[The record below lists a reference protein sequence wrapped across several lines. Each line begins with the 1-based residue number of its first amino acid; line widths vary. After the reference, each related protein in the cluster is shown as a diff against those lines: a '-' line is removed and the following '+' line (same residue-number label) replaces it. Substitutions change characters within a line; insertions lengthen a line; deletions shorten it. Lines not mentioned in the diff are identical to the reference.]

1 MPRRAQNAKGPLTSL
16 GLAVVLALTGAPGV
30 ARADQASK
38 AKAAAAEASGLLDQ
52 GNLKAAE
59 AKASLALSLDNGSP
73 DARFQIARIRL
84 REGKLPEAYTVLMEA
99 ARETPLNVPCQ
110 RLLIRV
116 MRLGG
121 QSVSGRVTA
130 LEALVASHPDDLGLK
145 LALGDAYLAA
155 GKIPGAMKAARDVL
169 TWAETSVGAL
179 KILARA
185 YLASQRPAAA
195 KAVLKRAVELGK
207 DAEARF
213 LLASLSLAKGDYL
226 KARGLLEEATA
237 QRPGFVEALNDLGLV
252 YLKARSW
259 DAAAEALAKATAVAP
274 AFAAAWLN
282 LGAAQRGGGHFVE
295 AETSWKHVLELD
307 AKMVDAWYNLGI
319 LYLENP
325 LPGHE
330 REAQLG
336 EAVQAFSAFKKGAP
350 PGTKMADVDKYLG
363 EARLLIKQEQQRKQE
378 ELKEAPA
385 DQGTDA
391 GSATTPPGDDG
402 EAADGGKTD
411 GANTDASKT
420 DGPKAGEGT
429 DE

>member
-1 MPRRAQNAKGPLTSL
+1 MAGLPHALRRSLVLL
-16 GLAVVLALTGAPGV
+16 GLAAALSLAGAPGA
-30 ARADQASK
+30 ARADAGSK
-38 AKAAAAEASGLLDQ
+38 AKEAAGEAGGLLDQ

-59 AKASLALSLDNGSP
+59 AKASLALSLDKNSP
-73 DARFQIARIRL
+73 DARFQLARIRL
-84 REGKLPEAYTVLMEA
+84 REGKLAEAYTVLMEA
-99 ARETPLNVPCQ
+99 TRKTPLHVPCQ
-110 RLLIRV
+110 RLLVRV

-145 LALGDAYLAA
+145 LALGEAFLAA
-155 GKIPGAMKAARDVL
+155 GNIPGAMKAARDVL

-195 KAVLKRAVELGK
+195 KAVLERAVDLGK

-213 LLASLSLAKGDYL
+213 LLASLSLAKGEYL
-226 KARGLLEEATA
+226 KARGLLEEATT

-259 DAAAEALAKATAVAP
+259 EAATETLTQATTIAP

-282 LGAAQRGGGHFVE
+282 LGAAQRGAGHFQE
-295 AETSWKHVLELD
+295 AEASWKHVLELD
-307 AKMVDAWYNLGI
+307 GKMVDAWYNLGI

-336 EAVQAFSAFKKGAP
+336 EAVQAFTAFKKGAP
-350 PGTKMADVDKYLG
+350 PGTKMDDVNKYLG

-378 ELKEAPA
+378 ELKQPPEA
-385 DQGTDA
+385 DGTGDAATGDDDA
-391 GSATTPPGDDG
+391 GDGEANGTGGGEGDDG
-402 EAADGGKTD
+402 TNGDAAPQPGGDGQ
-411 GANTDASKT
+411 
-420 DGPKAGEGT
+420 
-429 DE
+429 

>member
-1 MPRRAQNAKGPLTSL
+1 MGARLYTPRPARALSWIAALL
-16 GLAVVLALTGAPGV
+16 LLAGAPGL
-30 ARADQASK
+30 ARAGNETK
-38 AKAAAAEASGLLDQ
+38 AREAAADAGMLLDQ

-59 AKASLALSLDNGSP
+59 AKASLALSLDNESP
-73 DARFQIARIRL
+73 EARFQIARIRL

-99 ARETPLNVPCQ
+99 TRKTPLHVPCQ

-116 MRLGG
+116 MQLGG
-121 QSVSGRVTA
+121 QSVTGRVTA
-130 LEALVASHPDDLGLK
+130 LEALVAKHPDDLGLK

-155 GKIPGAMKAARDVL
+155 GKVPSAMKAARDVL

-213 LLASLSLAKGDYL
+213 LLAGLSLAKGDYL
-226 KARGLLEEATA
+226 GARGLLEEATE

-252 YLKARSW
+252 YLKARNW
-259 DAAAEALAKATAVAP
+259 DAATEVLAKATAVAP

-282 LGAAQRGGGHFVE
+282 LGAAQRGGGHFTE
-295 AETSWKHVLELD
+295 AEASWKHVLELD
-307 AKMVDAWYNLGI
+307 PKMVDAWYNLGI

-325 LPGHE
+325 LPGHD

-336 EAVQAFSAFKKGAP
+336 DAVRAFSAFKQGAP
-350 PGTKMADVDKYLG
+350 PGTKMREVNKYLG
-363 EARLLIKQEQQRKQE
+363 EAKLLIKQEQQRKQE
-378 ELKEAPA
+378 ELKEAPEDDGGGDGA
-385 DQGTDA
+385 DEGADEGADGAGIAPQDDGADDADDASGAGGTDA
-391 GSATTPPGDDG
+391 
-402 EAADGGKTD
+402 
-411 GANTDASKT
+411 
-420 DGPKAGEGT
+420 
-429 DE
+429 